1 MEETIVS
8 LRVQDTVPRSSPQHL
23 SPCPLLLRTRPDG
36 PRQQG
41 TPRRAGQTDTGHVRQ
56 DTTWWGRGLVA
67 DTWAGSL
74 SRVMLLAAVDG
85 QYPVH

>member
-1 MEETIVS
+1 MEETTVS
-8 LRVQDTVPRSSPQHL
+8 LCVQDTVPRSSPQHP
-23 SPCPLLLRTRPDG
+23 SACPLLLRTRSDC

-41 TPRRAGQTDTGHVRQ
+41 TPRRAGQMDTGRVRQ
-56 DTTWWGRGLVA
+56 DTTWWGWGLVA